1 MNGHHHTRPY
11 YRTFSPSLA
20 QLWLWPVFSTAYCR
34 EKGGETKIEGRAHT
48 KRRHT
53 RPEGEN
59 ERKICEKNII
69 ITSNPHYSRSLEFIY
84 IMIIEP
90 SSNPTTP
97 LVKTLIALFP
107 GQLFTWFWR
116 HLFRLKSESKMSRQD
131 SYTIVCK
138 EVGGKT
144 KKKTGGISKLT
155 INRLCSCFWSSSSPF
170 VWESD

>member
-11 YRTFSPSLA
+11 YRTFSRSR
-20 QLWLWPVFSTAYCR
+20 PVMVMACVVNCLKRRRR
-34 EKGGETKIEGRAHT
+34 EST

-90 SSNPTTP
+90 SSNTMTP
-97 LVKTLIALFP
+97 LVKKPNCIISWLSCLP
-107 GQLFTWFWR
+107 GFGVIL
-116 HLFRLKSESKMSRQD
+116 RLKSESKMKPTRLLND
-131 SYTIVCK
+131 SV
-138 EVGGKT
+138 
-144 KKKTGGISKLT
+144 
-155 INRLCSCFWSSSSPF
+155 
-170 VWESD
+170 

>member
-1 MNGHHHTRPY
+1 MAVYALGPVNSH
-11 YRTFSPSLA
+11 FSAENVPWWTSIITLDHIIGLSLPLSLSYGYGLCF
-20 QLWLWPVFSTAYCR
+20 QLPTAEQKE
-34 EKGGETKIEGRAHT
+34 EKQKIEGRAHT

-90 SSNPTTP
+90 SSNTMTP
-97 LVKTLIALFP
+97 LVKILIALFP

-116 HLFRLKSESKMSRQD
+116 HLFRLKSESKISRQD
-131 SYTIVCK
+131 Y
-138 EVGGKT
+138 
-144 KKKTGGISKLT
+144 
-155 INRLCSCFWSSSSPF
+155 
-170 VWESD
+170 